1 MSEREDEYGAPRDE
15 ESDAELSQALDEAL
29 GEVPR
34 SRELR
39 EMKRVLAERRVRLT
53 GDFDHAD
60 NDKERESLRRELQ
73 KLDEHIAVL
82 AEEADIT
89 QFVEDAV
96 RVGIEMRR
104 LGS

>member
-1 MSEREDEYGAPRDE
+1 MAESDDFCTPRDE
-15 ESDAELSQALDEAL
+15 AAEEELSQALDEAL

-39 EMKRVLAERRVRLT
+39 EMKRVLAERHARLAS
-53 GDFDHAD
+53 DLDHAD
-60 NDKERESLRRELQ
+60 NDREREALRRELK

-82 AEEADIT
+82 AEEAEIT

-104 LGS
+104 MNG